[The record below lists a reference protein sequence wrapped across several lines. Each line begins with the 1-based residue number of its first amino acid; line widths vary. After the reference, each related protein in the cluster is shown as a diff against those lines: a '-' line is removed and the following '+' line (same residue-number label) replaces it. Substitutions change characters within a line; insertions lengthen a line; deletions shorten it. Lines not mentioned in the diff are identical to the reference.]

1 MARFAVEFEVANYG
15 DLVEVERGHRKVGD
29 VRRAKIVGVVDPGA
43 SRFILPLPTVEQL
56 GLVRRGKT
64 RVKYADGRTAW
75 RAEVP
80 GVWVSLEGRESVYSA
95 IIEPKRTTALIGAI
109 ILEDLDFLV
118 DCKAQK
124 LIPRDPRGIVSEV
137 E

>member
-1 MARFAVEFEVANYG
+1 MARFAVEFELANNG
-15 DLVEVERGHRKVGD
+15 DLVEVERGHRKPGD
-29 VRRAKIVGVVDPGA
+29 VRRTRIVGVVDPGA
-43 SRFILPLPTVEQL
+43 SRLILPLSLVDQL

-95 IIEPKRTTALIGAI
+95 IVEPKRTTALIGAI
-109 ILEDLDFLV
+109 VLEDLDFLV

>member
-1 MARFAVEFEVANYG
+1 VARFAVEFEVANYG
-15 DLVEVERGHRKVGD
+15 DLVEVERGHRKAAD
-29 VRRAKIVGVVDPGA
+29 VRRAKITGMVDPGA
-43 SRFILPLPTVEQL
+43 SRLILPASFVDQL

-75 RAEVP
+75 REEAP

-95 IIEPKRTTALIGAI
+95 IVEPKRTPALIGALV
-109 ILEDLDFLV
+109 LEDLDFLV